1 MPLYLFKHPHEEF
14 FAEVFFH
21 MEDVK
26 EYIDSDGN
34 QWIRQYTSPELKT
47 EASIDPWNNA
57 DFVNKT
63 NNKGT
68 LGDLM
73 DRSAELSAK
82 RADQN
87 GGVDPVKEKYYSDYA
102 KKRKGQQHPDKM
114 PKSFEDKNIKIDL

>member
-34 QWIRQYTSPELKT
+34 QWIRQYTSPQLKT

-63 NNKGT
+63 NQKGT

-87 GGVDPVKEKYYSDYA
+87 GGVDPVKEKYYSNYA

>member
-1 MPLYLFKHPHEEF
+1 MPLYLFKHPNEES

-34 QWIRQYTSPELKT
+34 QWIRQYTSPQLKT

-63 NNKGT
+63 NQKGT

-87 GGVDPVKEKYYSDYA
+87 GGVDPVKEKYYSNYA